1 MPNAKRIPAAAF
13 ERIPVLLNQGL
24 SALEIANAFGCTVG
38 TLRVKCS
45 QMGISLRRKSRG
57 ETAPPNFPGTRAP
70 SSEGA
75 VVASR
80 LTLSL
85 PTTIMDQLQHRATAE
100 GLSTSK
106 LASRLIETI
115 ARDDLYEAV
124 LDEHQHVPASGTKI
138 SRRR

>member
-1 MPNAKRIPAAAF
+1 VPNAKRIPAAAF

-57 ETAPPNFPGTRAP
+57 VPGTRAP

-100 GLSTSK
+100 GLYTSK